1 MKGHRIFNAVYYTVG
16 VNDEAM
22 TKWSD
27 VTERMAYMV
36 CADCMYHK
44 AAPASGTLHKSCIL

>member
-1 MKGHRIFNAVYYTVG
+1 MKGHRIFNAMYYTVG

-27 VTERMAYMV
+27 VMERMAYMV